1 MPATMPAAET
11 SRPALSPREQAW
23 LVYQAMDRSD
33 DIVLLLEESG
43 ADAIVTGCNAAFRR
57 ASRYTEDQ
65 IRGRPVAALF
75 PHGSDA
81 ATLLHAI
88 RSRSSLHT
96 EMACARADGGTF
108 MLGLHVMPA
117 HGSESDRFA
126 FVVLGSDITASVEA
140 RQMQG
145 SLEGL
150 LATVFI
156 CVDEAVVIVDHS
168 GRILM
173 TNPQTDRLLGYKPN
187 ALVGRNTLDIVAPW
201 SRAAT
206 AATRQHYIELGT
218 QACYSVPLLK
228 ADGSELPARVTS
240 VPVER
245 EGRKRFRILTL
256 RSARPEPP
264 ALRIESAGRIRL
276 VGLEDVRTALG
287 PRWPAVAE
295 RAMATAEAVLKRR
308 CGPHDSFSRVD
319 ETSFLICFSETSG
332 VDASFRAAMI
342 GREIRERLIGQGNAP
357 ETAFVR
363 TIAAAVAC
371 PSGPDETAETMR
383 ASLLDGLDAQL
394 QHIEQEGRQTLRAAI
409 TSATCDVEPLRGRN
423 PEDRIGGLVCL
434 PEVLERKL
442 TCALASLPQHESEAF
457 DLDGLLL
464 GMAAQKAI
472 AALASGDTNPLLVAL
487 RFEVFHSRAATER
500 YMLSCQKLDRRVAS
514 RLIFL
519 LTGLPEG
526 LPRTRLL
533 EWINRL
539 RPFCRGVGF
548 QLDNLTRLSQ
558 VDLSHSDHPIIAV
571 PATALAGLSRDR
583 VLALAT
589 SLHARRATLLVLR
602 VRTEDEAADLLSAGT
617 DMISMQRP
625 TARTTP
631 SLRE

>member
-1 MPATMPAAET
+1 MPPTMPAAKT
-11 SRPALSPREQAW
+11 SQLALSARDQAW
-23 LVYQAMDRSD
+23 LVYQAMEQSD

-43 ADAIVTGCNAAFRR
+43 ADAVVTGCNAAFRR
-57 ASRYTEDQ
+57 ASGFTEDQ

-75 PHGSDA
+75 PGAGNA
-81 ATLLHAI
+81 ATLLNAI
-88 RSRSSLHT
+88 HSRLPLHT
-96 EMACARADGGTF
+96 EMACARAGGGTC
-108 MLGLHVMPA
+108 MLDLHLMA
-117 HGSESDRFA
+117 AQIQGSDRFA
-126 FVVLGSDITASVEA
+126 FVILGCDITASLGA
-140 RQMQG
+140 RQMQD
-145 SLEGL
+145 SVQGL

-156 CVDEAVVIVDHS
+156 CIDEAVVIVDDS

-173 TNPQTDRLLGYKPN
+173 TNPQTDRLLGYRPN
-187 ALVGRNTLDIVAPW
+187 ALVGRNTLDLVAPW

-276 VGLEDVRTALG
+276 VGLEEVRTALG
-287 PRWPAVAE
+287 ARWPAAAE

-308 CGPHDSFSRVD
+308 CGPRDSFSRVD
-319 ETSFLICFSETSG
+319 ETSFLICFGETAG

-363 TIAAAVAC
+363 AIAAAVAC
-371 PSGPDETAETMR
+371 PRGSGETAETMR

-394 QHIEQEGRQTLRAAI
+394 QHIEQQARQTLRAAI
-409 TSATCDVEPLRGRN
+409 AGATCDVEPLRGRN
-423 PEDRIGGLVCL
+423 PEDRTGGLVCL
-434 PEVLERKL
+434 PETLERQI
-442 TCALASLPQHESEAF
+442 TCALASLPQQESEAF

-464 GMAAQKAI
+464 GLAAKHAI
-472 AALASGDTNPLLVAL
+472 AALASGDTNPILVAL
-487 RFEVFHSRAATER
+487 RFEVFRSRSATER
-500 YMLSCQKLDRRVAS
+500 YIVSCQKLDRRVAS
-514 RLIFL
+514 RLVFL

-548 QLDNLTRLSQ
+548 QLDDLTRLSQ
-558 VDLSHSDHPIIAV
+558 VDLSHSDHPIIAM

-583 VLALAT
+583 VQALAT
-589 SLHARRATLLVLR
+589 SLHARRASLLVLR
-602 VRTEDEAADLLSAGT
+602 VRTEDEAAVLLSAGA

-625 TARTTP
+625 MAGR
-631 SLRE
+631 